1 MLAEVK
7 AHMKGQSDSLQSNI
21 NNTIADN
28 LNMRMEQYDRVTENF
43 SKFFNSDEL
52 QRIIDTKVDTK
63 TLTQVF

>member
-1 MLAEVK
+1 MLEEVK

-43 SKFFNSDEL
+43 SRFFNSDEL